1 MLDLLPT
8 CSMTLGSLWYFF
20 QLLTVVS
27 ISYFPH
33 CTQLLDPVI
42 NPDSPPWL
50 GRPLTSW
57 LSPSRKHHTYWPV
70 YPGVSPIGREPLKG
84 SDHNPPSP
92 QIPGVVPQLN
102 TAACR
107 ENKLLPYNMNPDQW
121 YISKLL
127 ILPINLKSTLNI
139 GRQKEILLKCSCC
152 GNAHYKLIS
161 AN

>member
-8 CSMTLGSLWYFF
+8 CSMTLGSLWYFL

-57 LSPSRKHHTYWPV
+57 LSPSRKHRTWSSVPWSLTYWPRA
-70 YPGVSPIGREPLKG
+70 PQRQWPQSSLPSDTRHCSPAEHSCMPWKQTASLQHEPRSMIYFQIVDFTHK
-84 SDHNPPSP
+84 P
-92 QIPGVVPQLN
+92 QVHSQYRKTEGNL
-102 TAACR
+102 A
-107 ENKLLPYNMNPDQW
+107 KMFLLW
-121 YISKLL
+121 
-127 ILPINLKSTLNI
+127 
-139 GRQKEILLKCSCC
+139 
-152 GNAHYKLIS
+152 
-161 AN
+161 